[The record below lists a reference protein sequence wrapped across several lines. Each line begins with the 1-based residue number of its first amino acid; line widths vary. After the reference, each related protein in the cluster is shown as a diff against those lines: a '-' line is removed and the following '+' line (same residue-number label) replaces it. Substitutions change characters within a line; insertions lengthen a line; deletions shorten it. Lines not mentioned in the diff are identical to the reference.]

1 MTNHSC
7 VERYTQDAGWR
18 LCDVENVTGF
28 SSQAVGKV
36 EESPAREEN
45 DNSSRLNAYCLHT
58 SELLKPLVIY
68 V

>member
-1 MTNHSC
+1 MTHHSC

-18 LCDVENVTGF
+18 LCDVENVPGF
-28 SSQAVGKV
+28 SSQAVEKV
-36 EESPAREEN
+36 EESPAGEEN
-45 DNSSRLNAYCLHT
+45 DNSSRLNVYCLHT